1 MDTRLLVLLL
11 LLLLLM
17 MMMMMLL
24 LLLLMMMMMLLPLRV
39 LLLLL
44 RVLLRELPRR
54 GRRARPPLLPRP
66 GCGLEGSASRASAH
80 ARGGRHPHHAPLPLP
95 RDPPPE
101 TMRGG
106 APNSPEDAADAATP
120 RVGVHAEKRR
130 VGDEDDA
137 DRGAERRRRG
147 WNPGPRGRRRS

>member
-1 MDTRLLVLLL
+1 MDTRLLLLLLLLLMMKMRMLL

-17 MMMMMLL
+17 MMMLL
-24 LLLLMMMMMLLPLRV
+24 LLLRV

-44 RVLLRELPRR
+44 RVLLRELPLLR
-54 GRRARPPLLPRP
+54 GGGAGAPAPAPAPAVVSKALPRALP
-66 GCGLEGSASRASAH
+66 PTPAVDGTH
-80 ARGGRHPHHAPLPLP
+80 TTPPLPLP

-120 RVGVHAEKRR
+120 RVGVHAEKTPS
-130 VGDEDDA
+130 
-137 DRGAERRRRG
+137 RG
-147 WNPGPRGRRRS
+147 